1 MCTWIKLVGLILD
14 DSRGTQTDSGSQAE
28 QGRLLLVSEQ
38 VKVEHGGTGSHECGK
53 DAGRGT
59 GGSTPG
65 FGSGL

>member
-14 DSRGTQTDSGSQAE
+14 DSRETQADSGSQAE

-38 VKVEHGGTGSHECGK
+38 VKVEHAGTGSHECGK
-53 DAGRGT
+53 DVGKGT